1 MSAPPV
7 TSLERDLVTVTA
19 GLSQPWHS
27 GVVEGHVIRVG
38 MLKRRMFGR
47 ADFELLRERG
57 LFYS

>member
-1 MSAPPV
+1 MARLSRQLPA
-7 TSLERDLVTVTA
+7 DVTVTA

-27 GVVEGHVIRVG
+27 GVVKGHVNGVR

-47 ADFELLRERG
+47 AGFELRRERG